1 MNKLILI
8 FFLLG
13 NYAFAQTPEKT
24 TLEISKKI
32 TLEDIYKNN
41 TFRTNAVSGFR
52 SMNDGKSYVSIET
65 NPVSKERSIARR
77 NYSDGKI
84 SEELFSE
91 SDLVYN
97 DIKLPIGT
105 DFSSDEKKV
114 LIAYQSEPIYRHST
128 KAFYYVL
135 DLQTKKISPVSDK
148 KEKQMYATFSPDGSK
163 VGFIRDNNL
172 FYTDLSSGEEVQV
185 TYDGK
190 YNQIINGG
198 TDWVYQEEFS
208 FTSAFFWSPDSKQI
222 AFYRF
227 DETEVKEFSMT
238 MFTGLYPTE
247 YKFKYPKAGEKNSII
262 SIHVY
267 TLANKNTS
275 TVDIGPEKDQYI
287 PRVKWTQDSNIL
299 SVLRM
304 NRHQNKLEYLLWN
317 EKTQSTNTILTE
329 TDPYYIDINDDLTFL
344 KDNKRFLITS
354 EHNGYNH
361 IYLYNIDGKLIS
373 QITKGNW
380 EVTKLYGVNEE
391 TGNLYFQSTESSPL
405 QRDIYSINLSGN
417 KKEKISLSEGTNS
430 ATFSADF
437 SYYILNYSSV
447 NTPPYITLNNSKGII
462 RVLEDNHTSKKVSE
476 EYGISPREFFNF
488 TTSEGTALNGYMIK
502 PANFKKDTKYP
513 VLMFVYGGPGS
524 QNVVNSWTHN
534 YWFDYLAQNG
544 YLIVCVDNRGTGF
557 RGAEFKKMTYLE
569 LGKYETID
577 QIEAAK
583 WLGEQSYVDKD
594 RIGIWGWSYG
604 GYMASLA
611 ITKGADVFKAA
622 IAVAPV
628 TNWRF
633 YDSIYTERYM
643 RTPQEN
649 PSGYDNNSPINSA
662 EKLKGSFLLIHGTA
676 DDNVHFQNSVMFSE
690 ALINANKPFDQAYYP
705 NKNHSINGGNT
716 SLHLYTKMSDFV
728 FNEL

>member
-65 NPVSKERSIARR
+65 NPVSKERSVARR
-77 NYSDGKI
+77 NYNDGKI

-91 SDLVYN
+91 SDLIYN

-172 FYTDLSSGEEVQV
+172 FYTDLNSGEEIQV
-185 TYDGK
+185 THDGK

-267 TLANKNTS
+267 NLANKN
-275 TVDIGPEKDQYI
+275 
-287 PRVKWTQDSNIL
+287 
-299 SVLRM
+299 
-304 NRHQNKLEYLLWN
+304 
-317 EKTQSTNTILTE
+317 
-329 TDPYYIDINDDLTFL
+329 
-344 KDNKRFLITS
+344 
-354 EHNGYNH
+354 
-361 IYLYNIDGKLIS
+361 
-373 QITKGNW
+373 
-380 EVTKLYGVNEE
+380 
-391 TGNLYFQSTESSPL
+391 
-405 QRDIYSINLSGN
+405 
-417 KKEKISLSEGTNS
+417 
-430 ATFSADF
+430 
-437 SYYILNYSSV
+437 
-447 NTPPYITLNNSKGII
+447 
-462 RVLEDNHTSKKVSE
+462 
-476 EYGISPREFFNF
+476 
-488 TTSEGTALNGYMIK
+488 
-502 PANFKKDTKYP
+502 
-513 VLMFVYGGPGS
+513 
-524 QNVVNSWTHN
+524 
-534 YWFDYLAQNG
+534 
-544 YLIVCVDNRGTGF
+544 
-557 RGAEFKKMTYLE
+557 
-569 LGKYETID
+569 
-577 QIEAAK
+577 
-583 WLGEQSYVDKD
+583 
-594 RIGIWGWSYG
+594 
-604 GYMASLA
+604 
-611 ITKGADVFKAA
+611 
-622 IAVAPV
+622 
-628 TNWRF
+628 
-633 YDSIYTERYM
+633 
-643 RTPQEN
+643 
-649 PSGYDNNSPINSA
+649 
-662 EKLKGSFLLIHGTA
+662 
-676 DDNVHFQNSVMFSE
+676 
-690 ALINANKPFDQAYYP
+690 
-705 NKNHSINGGNT
+705 
-716 SLHLYTKMSDFV
+716 
-728 FNEL
+728 

>member
-13 NYAFAQTPEKT
+13 NYAFAQTPEKA

-32 TLEDIYKNN
+32 TLEGIYKNN
-41 TFRTNAVSGFR
+41 TFKTNTVSGFR

-65 NPVSKERSIARR
+65 NPVSKERSVARR
-77 NYSDGKI
+77 NYNDSKI

-91 SDLVYN
+91 SDLIYN

-172 FYTDLSSGEEVQV
+172 FYTDLNSGEEIQV
-185 TYDGK
+185 THDGK

-208 FTSAFFWSPDSKQI
+208 FTRAFFWSPDSKQI

-267 TLANKNTS
+267 NLANKNTS

-287 PRVKWTQDSNIL
+287 PRIKWTQDSNVL

-317 EKTQSTNTILTE
+317 EETQSINTI
-329 TDPYYIDINDDLTFL
+329 
-344 KDNKRFLITS
+344 
-354 EHNGYNH
+354 
-361 IYLYNIDGKLIS
+361 
-373 QITKGNW
+373 
-380 EVTKLYGVNEE
+380 
-391 TGNLYFQSTESSPL
+391 
-405 QRDIYSINLSGN
+405 
-417 KKEKISLSEGTNS
+417 
-430 ATFSADF
+430 
-437 SYYILNYSSV
+437 
-447 NTPPYITLNNSKGII
+447 
-462 RVLEDNHTSKKVSE
+462 
-476 EYGISPREFFNF
+476 
-488 TTSEGTALNGYMIK
+488 
-502 PANFKKDTKYP
+502 
-513 VLMFVYGGPGS
+513 
-524 QNVVNSWTHN
+524 
-534 YWFDYLAQNG
+534 
-544 YLIVCVDNRGTGF
+544 
-557 RGAEFKKMTYLE
+557 
-569 LGKYETID
+569 
-577 QIEAAK
+577 
-583 WLGEQSYVDKD
+583 
-594 RIGIWGWSYG
+594 
-604 GYMASLA
+604 
-611 ITKGADVFKAA
+611 
-622 IAVAPV
+622 
-628 TNWRF
+628 
-633 YDSIYTERYM
+633 
-643 RTPQEN
+643 
-649 PSGYDNNSPINSA
+649 
-662 EKLKGSFLLIHGTA
+662 
-676 DDNVHFQNSVMFSE
+676 
-690 ALINANKPFDQAYYP
+690 
-705 NKNHSINGGNT
+705 
-716 SLHLYTKMSDFV
+716 
-728 FNEL
+728 

>member
-1 MNKLILI
+1 MNKFIFI

-13 NYAFAQTPEKT
+13 NYALAQTPKPI
-24 TLEISKKI
+24 TLEDSKKI

-41 TFRTNAVSGFR
+41 TFKTNVVAGFR

-65 NPVSKERSIARR
+65 NPITKERFVARR

-91 SDLVYN
+91 KDLTYN
-97 DIKLPIGT
+97 NIKLPIGT
-105 DFSSDEKKV
+105 DFSPDEKKV
-114 LIAYQSEPIYRHST
+114 LIAYQSEKIYRYST

-135 DLQTKKISPVSDK
+135 DLQTKKISPVSNN
-148 KEKQMYATFSPDGSK
+148 KEKQLYATFSPDGSK
-163 VGFIRDNNL
+163 VGFVRGNDL
-172 FYTDLSSGEEVQV
+172 FYTDLASGEEVQI
-185 TYDGK
+185 THDGK
-190 YNQIINGG
+190 HNEIINGG

-238 MFTGLYPTE
+238 MFTGLYPSE
-247 YKFKYPKAGEKNSII
+247 YKFKYPKAGEKNSTI

-267 TLANKNTS
+267 NLANKNTS
-275 TVDIGPEKDQYI
+275 TVDIGSEKDQYI
-287 PRVKWTQDSNIL
+287 PRIKWTQDPNIL
-299 SVLRM
+299 CVLRM
-304 NRHQNKLEYLLWN
+304 NRHQNQLEYLLWN
-317 EKTQSTNTILTE
+317 EKKQSTNIILTE
-329 TDPYYIDINDDLTFL
+329 TDKYYIDINDDLTFL
-344 KDNKRFLITS
+344 KDNKHFLLTS
-354 EHNGYNH
+354 EQDGYNH
-361 IYLYNIDGKLIS
+361 IYLYNIDGKLIQ

-380 EVTKLYGVNEE
+380 EVTKLYGINEE
-391 TGNLYFQSTESSPL
+391 TGTLYFQSTESSPL

-417 KKEKISLSEGTNS
+417 KKKKISISEGTNA

-437 SYYILNYSSV
+437 SYYVLNYSSV
-447 NTPPYITLNNSKGII
+447 NTPPYITLNSNKGII
-462 RVLEDNHTSKKVSE
+462 RVLEDNHTSKEVSK
-476 EYGISPREFFNF
+476 EYGISPRDFFSF
-488 TTSEGTALNGYMIK
+488 TTSEGADLNGYMIK
-502 PANFKKDTKYP
+502 PTNFNKDTKYP

-534 YWFDYLAQNG
+534 YWFDYLAQKG

-611 ITKGADVFKAA
+611 ITKGADVFKTA

-649 PSGYDNNSPINSA
+649 SSGYDNNSPISFAN
-662 EKLKGSFLLIHGTA
+662 KLKGNFLLIHGTA
-676 DDNVHFQNSVMFSE
+676 DDNVHFQNSIMLSE

-716 SLHLYTKMSDFV
+716 SLHLYTKMSEFI
-728 FNEL
+728 FNKL